1 MTFGGVAGP
10 PDCLTKSAAG
20 VWWHGGSTVC
30 PVWARFVL
38 SFSKSLQFSAW
49 EQKRA
54 SSSHFFPL
62 HTPFDFSTHHPSHSH
77 TCAGSFPIHHHDCQ
91 KVQFGLPTRICFGL
105 IEAFPSHH
113 RHSSVSAPSPELKPA
128 PPLPKPAPYEYGH
141 SSSQPQP
148 ESSSVLLR
156 SPLALHRLSTVTS
169 HSSTLQTHPLW
180 RSRREPPST
189 PHVSGTRHR
198 SCLCISTTK
207 FPSTDTPT
215 LPSSYS
221 SFATRGSLVAPIP
234 APTVEQNRQ
243 KAPDAFMFMPTYQ
256 PNIPVCPML
265 KQSPVYH

>member
-1 MTFGGVAGP
+1 MP
-10 PDCLTKSAAG
+10 PLPT
-20 VWWHGGSTVC
+20 
-30 PVWARFVL
+30 
-38 SFSKSLQFSAW
+38 
-49 EQKRA
+49 
-54 SSSHFFPL
+54 SSPC
-62 HTPFDFSTHHPSHSH
+62 THHSTSQLIILALPHLRWKFSHPPSRLPEPASASDQSRHSH
-77 TCAGSFPIHHHDCQ
+77 P
-91 KVQFGLPTRICFGL
+91 
-105 IEAFPSHH
+105 HH
-113 RHSSVSAPSPELKPA
+113 RHSSLSAPSPELKPA

-141 SSSQPQP
+141 SSSQPQPQP

-180 RSRREPPST
+180 RSRRENPPST

-243 KAPDAFMFMPTYQ
+243 QAPDAFMFMPTYQ
-256 PNIPVCPML
+256 PNIQVCPML